1 MLIVPKEHID
11 NKHASQIQTEDLINV
26 KPWWIALTNRI
37 REAPLWAVIHGL
49 LSSMIH
55 GLRVV
60 EPESAP

>member
-1 MLIVPKEHID
+1 MLIVTKEHTD

-26 KPWWIALTNRI
+26 KPWWF
-37 REAPLWAVIHGL
+37 REAQLWAVIHGL